1 MELPSFLKIK
11 DQSFL
16 FKDEGT
22 FKFYIPEKYFTTK
35 LAELNG
41 EFVKLFGICTYAIFD
56 KNDKPIGGL
65 HDFNYPVSFLTK
77 PDDIE
82 IVKGLVLT
90 KNTDKED
97 YRILKYYKDGVIV
110 VNYEISEDAGN
121 LDTFYRAL
129 QYGNIPNTVPYDK
142 LQDYFLKNIQLT
154 GNGYDVSLQ
163 LIGVV
168 FSELCRSSKSTDTPF
183 RLSKTNDMTD
193 YRMCNIREIP
203 RNVSPFTALTSET
216 WDEAVINSIITKSN
230 KESPL
235 EKIMMD

>member
-1 MELPSFLKIK
+1 MEVPNFIK
-11 DQSFL
+11 VKGQSYVFAN
-16 FKDEGT
+16 DGT
-22 FKFYIPEKYFTTK
+22 FKFFIPEKYFDTK
-35 LAELNG
+35 LAEIQG
-41 EFVKLFGICTYAIFD
+41 EFVNLFGICTYAIYD

-65 HDFNYPVSFLTK
+65 HNFNFPVMFLTK

-82 IVKGLVLT
+82 ISKKLILT
-90 KNTDKED
+90 KNTPEQD

-110 VNYEISEDAGN
+110 NNYEISENADN

-129 QYGNIPNTVPYDK
+129 QYGNLPNTIPYNE
-142 LQDYFLKNIQLT
+142 LQEYFLKNIQLT

-168 FSELCRSSKSTDTPF
+168 FSELCRSLKNNETSF
-183 RLSKTNDMTD
+183 RLSKNNDMNA
-193 YRMCNIREIP
+193 YKMVNIREIP

-216 WDEAVINSIITKSN
+216 WDEAVVNSIVTKSD